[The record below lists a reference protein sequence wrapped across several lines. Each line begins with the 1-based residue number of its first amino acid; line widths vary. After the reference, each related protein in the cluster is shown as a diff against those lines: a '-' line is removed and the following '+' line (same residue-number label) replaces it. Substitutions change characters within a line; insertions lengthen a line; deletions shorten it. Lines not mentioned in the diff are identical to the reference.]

1 MHGQARSGGTIG
13 RWLVTKGVPD
23 GRSSLLWSILSLI
36 AAIAP
41 VDTGDRHVATE
52 PFITGDGLG
61 DDE

>member
-1 MHGQARSGGTIG
+1 
-13 RWLVTKGVPD
+13 
-23 GRSSLLWSILSLI
+23 LWSILSLI